1 MPSTPPTHPKV
12 EMLRDQEN
20 RLAAIELSF
29 PDSELGL
36 LSRVE
41 EGGDEASD
49 AAQAAKKKML
59 RKRLSAP
66 GSLFK
71 LGIKRSHSRER
82 VLDAPDPDMPMFSR
96 YLIRDGPITA
106 VKSEPSLKRRHVY
119 LISDQMLVGRPR
131 NHGSHTLKA
140 RLRLKYAWIDS
151 SPTVP
156 GIPEQVRG
164 VVGRREVLVV
174 GGGGGVATV
183 CVRKERRR
191 TRMRCFDKERG
202 KSTEKGGK
210 ITQRGP
216 RRATL
221 PNGSSTTHT
230 LGLQDVGHCFLVG
243 HPRQR
248 RLVFLCDSFEEKQA
262 WVDDISE

>member
-1 MPSTPPTHPKV
+1 MYAILQSSLASWEEALRLKQQV

-29 PDSELGL
+29 PDVELGL
-36 LSRVE
+36 LSRIE

-49 AAQAAKKKML
+49 AAQAAKRSAKAL

-119 LISDQMLVGRPR
+119 LISDQLLVGRPR
-131 NHGSHTLKA
+131 HHGSCTLKA
-140 RLRLKYAWIDS
+140 RLRLKYAWVDS
-151 SPTVP
+151 SPTVL
-156 GIPEQVRG
+156 GVAEQVR
-164 VVGRREVLVV
+164 
-174 GGGGGVATV
+174 
-183 CVRKERRR
+183 
-191 TRMRCFDKERG
+191 
-202 KSTEKGGK
+202 
-210 ITQRGP
+210 I
-216 RRATL
+216 
-221 PNGSSTTHT
+221 
-230 LGLQDVGHCFLVG
+230 
-243 HPRQR
+243 
-248 RLVFLCDSFEEKQA
+248 
-262 WVDDISE
+262 